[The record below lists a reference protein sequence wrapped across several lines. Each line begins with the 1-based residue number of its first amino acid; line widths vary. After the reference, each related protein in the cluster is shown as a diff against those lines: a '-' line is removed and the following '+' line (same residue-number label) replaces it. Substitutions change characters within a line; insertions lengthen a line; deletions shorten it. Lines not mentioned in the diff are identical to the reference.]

1 MMVTALLAATGLM
14 FCQGLSTFD
23 GGVAKIEEGP
33 QYIMGDSTF
42 CTPRTVLSPDGSKP
56 FDLTPLTQQSV
67 ARPPIDTRV
76 PESGIVET
84 TLIPPKPIAGPN
96 GGACKTTYQVKTLE
110 LEFPK
115 GKVELTKELRVQLAI
130 VMADSPV
137 GLSLVGYV
145 EDKAPSRN
153 TEETARLRMQAIR
166 SQVER
171 LAVSMPSMTLEERP
185 LAAKRLGQR
194 EGDLILLTA
203 VLANPCGERVLPPRA
218 APTMSRANDGKGG
231 TVQ

>member
-1 MMVTALLAATGLM
+1 
-14 FCQGLSTFD
+14 
-23 GGVAKIEEGP
+23 
-33 QYIMGDSTF
+33 
-42 CTPRTVLSPDGSKP
+42 
-56 FDLTPLTQQSV
+56 
-67 ARPPIDTRV
+67 
-76 PESGIVET
+76 
-84 TLIPPKPIAGPN
+84 
-96 GGACKTTYQVKTLE
+96 VKTLD

-115 GKVELTKELRVQLAI
+115 GKVELTKQLRAQLAI
-130 VMADSPV
+130 VMAESPV

-166 SQVER
+166 SQLER